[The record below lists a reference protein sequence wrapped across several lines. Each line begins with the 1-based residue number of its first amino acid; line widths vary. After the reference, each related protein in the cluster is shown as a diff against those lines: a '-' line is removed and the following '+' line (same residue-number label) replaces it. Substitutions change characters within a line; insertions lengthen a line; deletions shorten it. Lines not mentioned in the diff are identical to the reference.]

1 MSEIKELDI
10 ETRSGQ
16 DISISDQD
24 TSIMEEDLRYL
35 DAIMF
40 ALDTDNTKIWKEL
53 HRARKRTAQALGK
66 ETH

>member
-1 MSEIKELDI
+1 MPEIEELDI
-10 ETRSGQ
+10 ETRADQ
-16 DISISDQD
+16 DTSISDKD

-53 HRARKRTAQALGK
+53 HRARNRTAQALGK

>member
-1 MSEIKELDI
+1 MSEIEELDI

-53 HRARKRTAQALGK
+53 HRARNRIAQALGK